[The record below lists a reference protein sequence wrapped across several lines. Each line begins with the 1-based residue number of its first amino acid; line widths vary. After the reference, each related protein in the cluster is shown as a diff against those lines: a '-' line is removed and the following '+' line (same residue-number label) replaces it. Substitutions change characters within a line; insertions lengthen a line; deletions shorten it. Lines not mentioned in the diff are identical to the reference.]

1 MLENAAI
8 LRHGSGDDLRR
19 KNMVWKRPQT
29 ARYSAPFDFL
39 NRSSVEARSSMS
51 PNESQAAIAMPH
63 LPPNAGAIMSSTSSS
78 STANSGQ
85 AKLQF
90 ILDSNLGLPTDES
103 PVRIEYV
110 L

>member
-1 MLENAAI
+1 
-8 LRHGSGDDLRR
+8 
-19 KNMVWKRPQT
+19 
-29 ARYSAPFDFL
+29 
-39 NRSSVEARSSMS
+39 
-51 PNESQAAIAMPH
+51 
-63 LPPNAGAIMSSTSSS
+63 MSSTSSS